1 MKKINFIG
9 AFDKTDTIMYIAKI
23 LTEMKKKVI
32 IVDATI
38 TQKSKYVIP
47 TVENKNEYITNYSN
61 IDFAIS
67 IAFVVEPSSFPS
79 R

>member
-1 MKKINFIG
+1 MEKINFIG
-9 AFDKTDTIMYIAKI
+9 AYDKTDSIMYIAKI

-47 TVENKNEYITNYSN
+47 TVCPCHQQALCPETG
-61 IDFAIS
+61 DL
-67 IAFVVEPSSFPS
+67 
-79 R
+79 